1 MEEKLPTGGP
11 QGRRRFF
18 RGLLAGLAG
27 LWGVGLASSLVLY
40 LKAPQRHGSGLD
52 SAVAAGSLD
61 ELLPGQGRMVK
72 GAHRPF
78 WLVRSKAGE
87 LVALPAVCTHRRCIL
102 QWDGA
107 KQLLCPCHQGSFDL
121 NGNVL
126 AGPPPRALEKLAVTV
141 KGGKVYVYP

>member
-1 MEEKLPTGGP
+1 MEEKLPTDGP

-18 RGLLAGLAG
+18 KGLLAGLAG
-27 LWGVGLASSLVLY
+27 LWGVGLVSSLVLY
-40 LKAPQRHGSGLD
+40 LKAPQRHGGGLD
-52 SAVAAGSLD
+52 SAVAVGSLD
-61 ELLPGQGRMVK
+61 ELPPGQGRMIT

-102 QWDGA
+102 QWDGDN
-107 KQLLCPCHQGSFDL
+107 QLLCPCHQGIFDL

-126 AGPPPRALEKLAVTV
+126 GGPPPRALEKLAVTV